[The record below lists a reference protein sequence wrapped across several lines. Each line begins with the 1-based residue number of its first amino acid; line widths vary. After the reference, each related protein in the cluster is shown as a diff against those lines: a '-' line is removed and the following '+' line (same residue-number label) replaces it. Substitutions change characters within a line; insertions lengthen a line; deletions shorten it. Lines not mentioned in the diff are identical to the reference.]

1 MVPDLTKYKVSESI
15 GWPYETRGITMN
27 AWYGIPVT
35 LESNV
40 QKLHQEL
47 FNEQDYTPTQIVK
60 NISNQIIN
68 KTGYSN

>member
-1 MVPDLTKYKVSESI
+1 
-15 GWPYETRGITMN
+15 MN

-47 FNEQDYTPTQIVK
+47 FNEQDYVPSQTVK
-60 NISNQIIN
+60 DISNQIIN